1 MRRFLV
7 SIAVIASLV
16 LVVACGGNEE
26 KTTTP
31 SVTANATPSV
41 TANATPSVTANA
53 TAAQTGGGPPPVSAE
68 ATVTAS
74 GLKIMET
81 KIGTGD
87 EAQKGKTVSVHY
99 TGWLA
104 DGTKFDSSLDRGQP
118 LSFVLGA
125 GQMIPG
131 FDEGVVGMKV
141 GGERRLILPPALA
154 YGAQGRPPKIP
165 ANAELTFDV
174 QLVSVE

>member
-16 LVVACGGNEE
+16 LIVACGGNGNEE
-26 KTTTP
+26 KTT
-31 SVTANATPSV
+31 A
-41 TANATPSVTANA
+41 PSVTANA
-53 TAAQTGGGPPPVSAE
+53 TAAQTGGGPPPVSSQP
-68 ATVTAS
+68 TVTAS
-74 GLKIMET
+74 GLKIIEI
-81 KIGTGD
+81 KVGTGD
-87 EAQKGKTVSVHY
+87 EAQKGQTVSVHY

-131 FDEGVVGMKV
+131 FDEGVAGMKV
-141 GGERRLILPPALA
+141 GGERRLILPPGLA

-165 ANAELTFDV
+165 ANSELTFDV
-174 QLVSVE
+174 QLVSLQ

>member
-16 LVVACGGNEE
+16 LIVACGGNEE
-26 KTTTP
+26 KTT
-31 SVTANATPSV
+31 
-41 TANATPSVTANA
+41 TPSVTANA
-53 TAAQTGGGPPPVSAE
+53 TAAQTGGGPPPVSAQP
-68 ATVTAS
+68 TVTAS
-74 GLKIMET
+74 GLKIIE
-81 KIGTGD
+81 IEAGTGD
-87 EAQKGKTVSVHY
+87 EAQKGQTVSVHY

-131 FDEGVVGMKV
+131 FDEGVAGMKV
-141 GGERRLILPPALA
+141 GGERRLILPPGLA

-165 ANAELTFDV
+165 ANSELTFDV

>member
-7 SIAVIASLV
+7 SIALVASLV
-16 LVVACGGNEE
+16 LAVACGSNEKE
-26 KTTTP
+26 TTAP
-31 SVTANATPSV
+31 
-41 TANATPSVTANA
+41 
-53 TAAQTGGGPPPVSAE
+53 
-68 ATVTAS
+68 TVTAS
-74 GLKIMET
+74 GLQIIDI

-87 EAQKGKTVSVHY
+87 EAQKGQTVSVHY

-118 LSFVLGA
+118 LSFILGG

-141 GGERRLILPPALA
+141 GGERRLIIPPDLA

-165 ANAELTFDV
+165 ANAELTFDI
-174 QLVSVE
+174 QLVSAK

>member
-7 SIAVIASLV
+7 SIAVVASLV
-16 LVVACGGNEE
+16 LIVACGGNEE
-26 KTTTP
+26 KTT
-31 SVTANATPSV
+31 
-41 TANATPSVTANA
+41 TPSVTANA
-53 TAAQTGGGPPPVSAE
+53 TAAQTGGGPPPVSAQP
-68 ATVTAS
+68 TVTAS
-74 GLKIMET
+74 GLKIIEI
-81 KIGTGD
+81 KVGTGD
-87 EAQKGKTVSVHY
+87 EAQKGQTVSVHY

-131 FDEGVVGMKV
+131 FDEGVAGMKV
-141 GGERRLILPPALA
+141 GGERRLILPPGLA

-165 ANAELTFDV
+165 ANSELTFDV

>member
-1 MRRFLV
+1 MRRLLV
-7 SIAVIASLV
+7 SIALISSLV
-16 LVVACGGNEE
+16 LIVACGGSEK
-26 KTTTP
+26 KTTAP
-31 SVTANATPSV
+31 SVTPKAAAAQPSV
-41 TANATPSVTANA
+41 APKA
-53 TAAQTGGGPPPVSAE
+53 TAAQTGGGPPPVSAQ

-74 GLKIMET
+74 GLKIIEI
-81 KIGTGD
+81 KIGTGA
-87 EAQKGKTVSVHY
+87 EAQKGQTVSVHY

-131 FDEGVVGMKV
+131 FDEGVAGMKV
-141 GGERRLILPPALA
+141 GGQRRLIIPPNLA
-154 YGAQGRPPKIP
+154 YGAQGRPPRIP

-174 QLVSVE
+174 ELVSVK

>member
-1 MRRFLV
+1 MRRLLV
-7 SIAVIASLV
+7 SIALVASLV
-16 LVVACGGNEE
+16 LVVACGSSE
-26 KTTTP
+26 KETTAPTVALKATAAQP
-31 SVTANATPSV
+31 SVAPK
-41 TANATPSVTANA
+41 A

-68 ATVTAS
+68 PTVTAS
-74 GLKIMET
+74 GLKIIEI
-81 KIGTGD
+81 KAGTGD
-87 EAQKGKTVSVHY
+87 EAQKGQTVSVHY

-131 FDEGVVGMKV
+131 FDEGVAGMKV
-141 GGERRLILPPALA
+141 GGERRLIIPPNLA
-154 YGAQGRPPKIP
+154 YGAQGRPPRIP

-174 QLVSVE
+174 QLVSVQ